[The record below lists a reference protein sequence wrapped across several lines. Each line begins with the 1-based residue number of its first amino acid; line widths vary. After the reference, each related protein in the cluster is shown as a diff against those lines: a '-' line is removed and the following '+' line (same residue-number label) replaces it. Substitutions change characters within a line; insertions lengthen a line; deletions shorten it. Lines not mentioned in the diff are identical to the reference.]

1 MNKQKIFLFS
11 MCMFYIA
18 FAAGANPYDDLAK
31 GLSSKVDLEGKRVAV
46 TSFETDEDEST
57 GRAVAEELTEAFT
70 RAGIGVVEREN
81 MDRIYEEQKLQL
93 SGVVSNESGAE
104 IGEAVGASYIVLG
117 TIREVQ
123 KPGYSNAGLKIQA
136 RMVDVGTNDVASSAS
151 TTVEKTDLTSPYRR
165 REVQGAAEYPALLSI
180 RLGGNLYTR
189 YLKVNDEEVDENDG
203 LGLEVGLGYTGGST
217 GFLARGWEFLYGRKK
232 REAGSADVKS
242 QLFTLG
248 RSYLVRLPLW
258 RYWEALPYLSHAYL
272 GANGAGT
279 VSYNYGDF
287 DDYWGIHAKAA
298 LLGGYCMGITDA
310 VSLFAEYRYNFKI
323 FNIGWGGFGAEETGV
338 ESFQLRGHQ
347 LHAGI
352 SLAP

>member
-1 MNKQKIFLFS
+1 MKGKKIFLFS
-11 MCMFYIA
+11 SCLVLIA
-18 FAAGANPYDDLAK
+18 SAAWGNPYDDLAK
-31 GLSSKVDLEGKRVAV
+31 GLSSKVDLEGKSVAV
-46 TSFETDEDEST
+46 TSFEMDGEEST

-70 RAGIGVVEREN
+70 RAGVGVVEREN

-123 KPGYSNAGLKIQA
+123 KPGYSNVGLKIQA
-136 RMVDVGTNDVASSAS
+136 RMVDVGTNDVVSSSS

-165 REVQGAAEYPALLSI
+165 REVQGAAEYPALLSL

-189 YLKVNDEEVDENDG
+189 YLKVDDEEFDEKDG
-203 LGLEVGLGYTGGST
+203 FGLEVGLGYTGGST
-217 GFLARGWEFLYGRKK
+217 GFIAGGWDFLYGRKK
-232 REAGSADVKS
+232 RDVGSTEVKS

-248 RSYLVRLPLW
+248 RSYLVRIPLW

-272 GANGAGT
+272 GANGAST
-279 VSYNYGDF
+279 VCYNYGDF
-287 DDYWGIHAKAA
+287 DDYWDIHVKAA

-323 FNIGWGGFGAEETGV
+323 FNIGWGGFGSEDSDV

-347 LHAGI
+347 LHLGV